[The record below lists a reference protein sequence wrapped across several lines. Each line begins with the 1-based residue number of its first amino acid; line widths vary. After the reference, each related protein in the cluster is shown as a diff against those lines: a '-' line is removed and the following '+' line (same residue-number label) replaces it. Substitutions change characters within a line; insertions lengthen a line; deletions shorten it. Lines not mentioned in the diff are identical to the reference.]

1 MREKRAFFCE
11 ISAGFGVVTLAPG
24 KHRNTPTRGSTL
36 TTPRFAIF
44 LTESVNYA

>member
-11 ISAGFGVVTLAPG
+11 ISAGFGVVTFAPG

-36 TTPRFAIF
+36 TTPHFAIF